1 MKTILEDIVDGN
13 ELKELIAQGKTLQE
27 VSDLAFERC
36 GRRWSTAGV
45 SKLCKK
51 HKIPMPR
58 SGPRS
63 GSLHKG
69 WKGGRTLNKDGY
81 VEVYCPG
88 HPNAKKHTRYILE
101 HRLVMEE
108 KLGRYL
114 LRTEVVHHKN
124 GVKTD
129 NRPEN
134 LEVFESNAGHLAE
147 TLKGKIPRWS
157 EEGKKRI
164 LDGQK
169 NKGPMNVTPEGRR
182 LRQARC
188 LLRNAI
194 QGALKLGAPPNTET
208 VDRFLEQR
216 GMSWQQSLQMVVEH
230 GIESVFPR
238 PKKEHKSLH

>member
-1 MKTILEDIVDGN
+1 MRTILEHIVSGD

-27 VSDLAFERC
+27 ISDLALERC
-36 GRRWSTAGV
+36 GQRWSTAGV

-81 VEVYCPG
+81 VEIYSLG
-88 HPNAKKHTRYILE
+88 HPNAKKHTHYILE

-108 KLGRYL
+108 QLGRFL
-114 LRTEVVHHKN
+114 LKTEVVHHRN

-134 LEVFESNAGHLAE
+134 LEVFESNAKHLAV
-147 TLKGKIPRWS
+147 TLKGQVPQWS
-157 EEGKKRI
+157 EEGKKRMR
-164 LDGQK
+164 DGQK
-169 NKGPMNVTPEGRR
+169 NKKPMTLSPELR
-182 LRQARC
+182 LRRQCLC

-194 QGALKLGAPPNTET
+194 QKELKLGAPPNTET
-208 VDRFLEQR
+208 SHRFLEGL

-238 PKKEHKSLH
+238 PKLAHETQK